1 MKMDK
6 KHLKVMEAFNALA
19 AYGGGSGFIFLLFGI
34 FVHTRESG
42 YLLISMGIGF
52 MAASVVMLLMGAFI
66 GLMEE
71 YTINS
76 KEKPEISET
85 PKRNYHKSKIKKG
98 DVPMLTL
105 ITGTRNEP

>member
-1 MKMDK
+1 MDK
-6 KHLKVMEAFNALA
+6 KHLKVLEAFNALA

-71 YTINS
+71 YTLNS
-76 KEKPEISET
+76 KEKSET
-85 PKRNYHKSKIKKG
+85 PQPSKANHYKSKIKNG

-105 ITGTRNEP
+105 IPGTRNEQ